1 MTPKV
6 DPAAIKARA
15 SRMRDIG
22 DRHAAGFVA
31 SQIGT
36 ERPGLTLDD
45 GVMVLTD
52 NFLKVAI
59 PPGLA
64 RNVRVRIRIETD
76 ATGLFGRLL

>member
-1 MTPKV
+1 MAPKV

-22 DRHAAGFVA
+22 DRLAARFAA

-36 ERPGLTLDD
+36 LRRGLTIDD
-45 GVMVLTD
+45 GSTVLTD

-59 PPGLA
+59 PPGLTRNA
-64 RNVRVRIRIETD
+64 RVRVRIDED
-76 ATGLFGRLL
+76 SLQLAGSVV